1 MVRFVTA
8 GGGGSAAAVQRA
20 WSEADAGSGGTAW
33 LSSDP
38 TVRDWDVKWSAR
50 PVSADEIASL
60 GPQQLINCF
69 PRSQDI
75 TTKCSLPRQLRGL
88 SWSHDT
94 DCAAF
99 FPRSYDLSLSQSDRL
114 DFLDEFVLTLAIAV
128 LRTFVELGP
137 VHGDPRRTLPSEPG
151 VAAVLGKAC
160 EVLEDWLAS
169 IGGSASLFAPR
180 LAVGDAELA
189 TLRAFVD
196 AADEGNVQWAVRTD
210 GNGESPSCASLSA
223 LAQNL
228 LGRVFG
234 GTAGRVPGRHQRHSI
249 DGRRA
254 LWILKPSSGSHGLG
268 CRLVTRLSEVRPWLD
283 SGVVVQKYVE
293 SPALIDGRKFDVRL
307 WVLVTGS
314 SANVF
319 FKAVFKMKK
328 IVPTGWPPYTIWV
341 APPSSLLLRRAG
353 ARYQLDAQGQQNLAA
368 HICNTTRMCDGDDEA
383 PMASLWSEKQ
393 FREHLH
399 SSSGHA
405 AADRWLK
412 QTVPAMTT
420 AAVAALLA
428 SEDMGPCCEREQS
441 VASSKC
447 FAWLGMD
454 FAVAA
459 DGTPWLLEVNACPEL
474 GNGNLDGQSAA
485 VKEAA
490 KRPLMIHLME
500 ILQTRL
506 EAVRESATGG
516 AAELEAQEEA
526 AAAVRALSAMN
537 VAAAPRDKAAKGWT
551 QAYEAPP
558 PAPTRVFRTD
568 AQPLEVVSSSLHGAP
583 ERLQQVERGVA
594 EHTAATRLQ
603 RSTRRWLAR
612 RAAATQHDW
621 LAAVTVAA
629 EALFPE

>member
-1 MVRFVTA
+1 MRFVTA

-137 VHGDPRRTLPSEPG
+137 VHSDPRRTLPSEPG
-151 VAAVLGKAC
+151 VAVVLGKAC

-169 IGGSASLFAPR
+169 IGGSPSLFAPR

-196 AADEGNVQWAVRTD
+196 AAHEGNVQWAVPSD
-210 GNGESPSCASLSA
+210 GSRAESPSCASLSA

-234 GTAGRVPGRHQRHSI
+234 GTAGRVPGRRQRHSI

-268 CRLVTRLSEVRPWLD
+268 CRLVSRLSEVRPWLD

-314 SANVF
+314 SKTLLF
-319 FKAVFKMKK
+319 LTMILEKLKTLLMRQDGRRTQYGSRR
-328 IVPTGWPPYTIWV
+328 PRHCCCDERGRDTSSMRTGSKTSPRTSATLRGWV
-341 APPSSLLLRRAG
+341 MTMTKLRLLHCG
-353 ARYQLDAQGQQNLAA
+353 AR
-368 HICNTTRMCDGDDEA
+368 
-383 PMASLWSEKQ
+383 
-393 FREHLH
+393 
-399 SSSGHA
+399 SSSGS
-405 AADRWLK
+405 
-412 QTVPAMTT
+412 TCTPAQGTWRPI
-420 AAVAALLA
+420 
-428 SEDMGPCCEREQS
+428 GG
-441 VASSKC
+441 SS
-447 FAWLGMD
+447 
-454 FAVAA
+454 
-459 DGTPWLLEVNACPEL
+459 
-474 GNGNLDGQSAA
+474 
-485 VKEAA
+485 
-490 KRPLMIHLME
+490 
-500 ILQTRL
+500 RL
-506 EAVRESATGG
+506 C
-516 AAELEAQEEA
+516 
-526 AAAVRALSAMN
+526 
-537 VAAAPRDKAAKGWT
+537 
-551 QAYEAPP
+551 
-558 PAPTRVFRTD
+558 
-568 AQPLEVVSSSLHGAP
+568 
-583 ERLQQVERGVA
+583 
-594 EHTAATRLQ
+594 Q
-603 RSTRRWLAR
+603 R
-612 RAAATQHDW
+612 
-621 LAAVTVAA
+621 
-629 EALFPE
+629 